1 MGRGSGHLAPRE
13 ALVAPRYEVAIDTIG
28 PWDIELANSEM
39 RKFYSLTMIDI
50 VTNLVEMQQVG
61 TTSARNAAKAFEM
74 NWLFKYPRPPIVI
87 HYQGTTEFMGENF
100 PVVLVHQWGAHKES
114 IN

>member
-1 MGRGSGHLAPRE
+1 M
-13 ALVAPRYEVAIDTIG
+13 IDT
-28 PWDIELANSEM
+28 
-39 RKFYSLTMIDI
+39 

-74 NWLFKYPRPPIVI
+74 NWLYKYPISPIVI
-87 HYQGTTEFMGENF
+87 HYQGTIEFMGENF
-100 PVVLVHQWGAHKES
+100 PVLVHQQWGAHKES